1 MLINEQKEKTL
12 NNHKNVFM
20 TYKELKRILP
30 YGIIKRSVPER
41 QRFNLQIKPI
51 LIQIEKEKNRDI
63 TPSSIFQNLL
73 HNKNIHLFEG
83 EKENNKK
90 LLSKIKYFYP
100 TPTPKHS
107 KITSLNNDSLISSTL
122 ELKSNTSNNGN
133 IMNDYLIN
141 SKLLS
146 FRNENETEIN
156 SDLNR
161 GKGYFRSTKIDNKF
175 LKNNIYLPSIT
186 SRLKTKLPRYKR
198 QMNELSIKGIGKYS
212 FNALNT
218 EQNDKRNDRDIIL
231 RNRKQIF
238 DTSKNLRNN
247 KTSYND
253 KTHTI
258 LSYKDKKV
266 DNDINNRIKKFI
278 LNKNLKTEYD
288 NIIQIKRKNKILE

>member
-83 EKENNKK
+83 EKGNNKK

-198 QMNELSIKGIGKYS
+198 QINELSIKGIGKYS
-212 FNALNT
+212 FNVLNT

-288 NIIQIKRKNKILE
+288 NIIQIKRKNKISE

>member
-288 NIIQIKRKNKILE
+288 NIIQIKRKNKISE